1 MCKIVSP
8 NRTPG
13 HLLYQSIQYFYQAQV
28 SLGPVYGPVYGL
40 WFETVLMW
48 LWLMISTQYKLMVP
62 IGQFGG
68 DLEMPKMWARK
79 SSGSA
84 RWCRSCRE
92 YWSCDHVGDNVC
104 CWDIGR

>member
-13 HLLYQSIQYFYQAQV
+13 QLLYQSVQYFYQAQV

-79 SSGSA
+79 SPRGSA
-84 RWCRSCRE
+84 RWCRNCMECRS
-92 YWSCDHVGDNVC
+92 WCL
-104 CWDIGR
+104 